1 MSTVLS
7 SSGDGVVIAIRLQP
21 RAAQSGILG
30 VVNGA
35 LRIRVTAPPVE
46 GAANEALV
54 KLLAARLGVAPS
66 KIEIRSGERGRNK
79 VVLIRGV
86 TARLAEDRLGIAG
99 PGGTDPQVGGRR

>member
-7 SSGDGVVIAIRLQP
+7 STGDGVVIAIRLQP
-21 RAAQSGILG
+21 RAAQSTILG

-35 LRIRVTAPPVE
+35 LRVRVTAPPVE

-54 KLLAARLGVAPS
+54 KLLAARLRVAPS

-79 VVLIRGV
+79 AVLIRGV
-86 TARLAEDRLGIAG
+86 TARLAEERLGIAG
-99 PGGTDPQVGGRR
+99 PGGADSQVGGRR